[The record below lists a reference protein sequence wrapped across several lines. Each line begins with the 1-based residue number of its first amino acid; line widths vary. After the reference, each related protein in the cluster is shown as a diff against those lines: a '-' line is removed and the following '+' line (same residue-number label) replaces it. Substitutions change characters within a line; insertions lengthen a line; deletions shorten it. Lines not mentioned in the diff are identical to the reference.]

1 MTVPMGNLKFGQ
13 KALLLLSKS
22 FLIYFNKTYHIFN
35 NLVQIIS
42 GKYLF
47 SRFQQNFEESFE
59 SILSPIQDSS
69 VSLNKSSF

>member
-1 MTVPMGNLKFGQ
+1 M
-13 KALLLLSKS
+13 
-22 FLIYFNKTYHIFN
+22 FN

-42 GKYLF
+42 GKYLS
-47 SRFQQNFEESFE
+47 SRFEQNFEEIFE